1 MRFSVPH
8 VAHRPAATGAV
19 CTLLLTL
26 AACSATPPAA
36 APPSPSESAAA
47 SASAAPASA
56 QAASSAAPSASASAS
71 AAPSNGQLGMIFEV
85 NNAGWQKL
93 LSSAAQ
99 RGMVVVMVLPNQPGA
114 KAGIKEGDVITKING
129 LDTTNANVA
138 TREIRKLKVGDKVSF
153 DLARTS
159 GAAKVDV
166 TVDPAQQ
173 VNLPQMLNDQLKS
186 VPTDPRLLFLRAT
199 YGQEDSKT
207 AIADVT
213 KAIQGAPNFVS
224 AYVERGTLQESSN
237 ADASMKDFDKAASL
251 DANYEPLYVNRSVL
265 LSARKSY
272 DKALQDDQKAVQL
285 DGSDPAAY
293 ANLGI
298 GLVNTGETVKA
309 LDAENQALQ
318 KDPQF
323 GPALLYRGLLQRD
336 AAKSDLENAAKLVR
350 DPQLKT
356 IAENALQKL
365 S

>member
-1 MRFSVPH
+1 
-8 VAHRPAATGAV
+8 
-19 CTLLLTL
+19 
-26 AACSATPPAA
+26 
-36 APPSPSESAAA
+36 
-47 SASAAPASA
+47 
-56 QAASSAAPSASASAS
+56 
-71 AAPSNGQLGMIFEV
+71 
-85 NNAGWQKL
+85 
-93 LSSAAQ
+93 
-99 RGMVVVMVLPNQPGA
+99 
-114 KAGIKEGDVITKING
+114 
-129 LDTTNANVA
+129 
-138 TREIRKLKVGDKVSF
+138 
-153 DLARTS
+153 
-159 GAAKVDV
+159 
-166 TVDPAQQ
+166 